1 MDFRPQTWR
10 ISSTAK
16 VGSHKVLEMIQ
27 MLLLRII
34 LSRLHCFIN
43 SKKITFAT
51 SAELEGEA
59 EPQALAWTSFD
70 N

>member
-34 LSRLHCFIN
+34 LSQQLHCFIN
-43 SKKITFAT
+43 SKKITSAT
-51 SAELEGEA
+51 SAELEG
-59 EPQALAWTSFD
+59 
-70 N
+70 